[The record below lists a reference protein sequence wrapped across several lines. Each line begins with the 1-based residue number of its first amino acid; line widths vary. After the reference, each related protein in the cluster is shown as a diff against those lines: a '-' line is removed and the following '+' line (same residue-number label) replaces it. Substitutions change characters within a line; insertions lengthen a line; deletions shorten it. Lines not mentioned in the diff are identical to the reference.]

1 MTLREC
7 RLVDKVERK
16 RFENVSNSAEKKTVN
31 LSSCTETFVSKTPQ
45 FVFSFCLDQCR
56 VFTYVLQT
64 KSVSGEPIVW
74 GV

>member
-1 MTLREC
+1 M
-7 RLVDKVERK
+7 
-16 RFENVSNSAEKKTVN
+16 SATQRRKTVN

-45 FVFSFCLDQCR
+45 FVFSFRLDQCR

-64 KSVSGEPIVW
+64 KGVSGEPIVW